1 MIFEFLNNE
10 ILKKIFEY
18 ASTDTLII
26 LFLILV
32 NLDQTLIECKL
43 TQICVCYVH
52 FLFYFF
58 MNINGFLYYFLLKVV
73 SPLTLISRTLCLFLI
88 GIYFCYRQAFDYL
101 NLLIKNPVS
110 INPFLSICELYLVT
124 VIFIFLLSIPSF
136 VLFYI
141 VKNPMAKI
149 KNYWMLRKE
158 FNYMVKVILVM
169 CVPFN
174 RLVLVSLSISA
185 VDSVHKMF
193 KKRLE
198 K

>member
-1 MIFEFLNNE
+1 MCVR
-10 ILKKIFEY
+10 
-18 ASTDTLII
+18 TLIT
-26 LFLILV
+26 V
-32 NLDQTLIECKL
+32 CDKTLI
-43 TQICVCYVH
+43 T
-52 FLFYFF
+52 
-58 MNINGFLYYFLLKVV
+58 
-73 SPLTLISRTLCLFLI
+73 
-88 GIYFCYRQAFDYL
+88 FCYRQAFDYL

-158 FNYMVKVILVM
+158 FNYMVKIILVM